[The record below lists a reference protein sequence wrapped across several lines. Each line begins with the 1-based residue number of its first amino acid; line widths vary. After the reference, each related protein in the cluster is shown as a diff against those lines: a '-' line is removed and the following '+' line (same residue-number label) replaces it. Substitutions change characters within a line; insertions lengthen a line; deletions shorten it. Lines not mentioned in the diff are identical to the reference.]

1 MKVGD
6 LVRINIKGKPMGL
19 LWGKPYRSRVRG
31 GALACDVIMLKDWKI
46 DGWAVSV
53 IEVISEGH

>member
-6 LVRINIKGKPMGL
+6 LVRINVKGKPMGL
-19 LWGKPYRSRVRG
+19 LWGKQYRSRVRG